1 MIKWDP
7 VQVVDKCDEAE
18 KILAEALPIIK
29 RAAAKLSEVG
39 QIPGMPQYITSP
51 VSNAVNSVENC
62 GHRVK
67 EDIQSVRSH
76 VPKKELARWHFKGR
90 ATTLGLKITP
100 AADKPYTYVP
110 RSYPTP
116 DIDRTR
122 QTSLVGR

>member
-7 VQVVDKCDEAE
+7 VQVIDKCDEAE

-51 VSNAVNSVENC
+51 VSNAVNSVESC
-62 GHRVK
+62 GHRTK
-67 EDIQSVRSH
+67 EDIQSIRSH
-76 VPKKELARWHFKGR
+76 VPAKELKRWRFRGK
-90 ATTLGLKITP
+90 AMTLGLKITP

-110 RSYPTP
+110 RSYSTP